1 MTGGHFVYDG
11 GTALD
16 PTSLYIYGV
25 STWLMHDDGVHSQ
38 VPQTDRDVG
47 CWVTRPPSGRL
58 AAAPFLSSRGITQT
72 GTSSG

>member
-1 MTGGHFVYDG
+1 VYDG